1 VLDGAKL
8 LGDTDPN
15 DALLETIVIGSE
27 DGTELAGGIAVDAE
41 RNLIYVGN
49 FGSLSG
55 CDPCRNA
62 LVVVRGPE
70 LDDTTRTVL
79 RKPEVVAEVPG
90 IGLNYDGGGSHHNII
105 LDLERNLIYVAGAY
119 GSVGAGEGFGGV
131 DITVLDGLKI
141 VDAQGQVTPN
151 SAEAILGTIPIKMLG
166 NLDIPITSD
175 FGSTDMAFNAE
186 ESLLYVV
193 TASAARSSEGFI
205 SVINSDLVINDNRGF
220 NSKPHPD
227 EPGARISLI
236 ATLPAGI
243 DPQFIALDTAH
254 NRVMV
259 SNQSLGALSVL
270 QGLTM
275 R

>member
-15 DALLETIVIGSE
+15 DALLENIVIGLE
-27 DGTELAGGIAVDAE
+27 DGTELAGGVAVDAE

-55 CDPCRNA
+55 CDPCRNT

-70 LDDTTRTVL
+70 LDDTRTVL
-79 RKPEVVAEVPG
+79 RAPEVVAEIPG

-119 GSVGAGEGFGGV
+119 GSVGAGEGFSGV

-175 FGSTDMAFNAE
+175 FRSTDMAFNAE

-193 TASAARSSEGFI
+193 TASVAPSSEGFI
-205 SVINSDLVINDNRGF
+205 SVINSDLVINDKREF

-227 EPGARISLI
+227 EPGALISLI

-243 DPQFIALDTAH
+243 DPQFIALDTTH

-259 SNQSLGALSVL
+259 SNQLLGALTV
-270 QGLTM
+270 